1 LRCWIA
7 RVNLPDAEPWEVIA
21 EGGRPPESRRT
32 RPPLPLLVLAWQLS

>member
-21 EGGRPPESRRT
+21 EGGQRVKSMPRDAPARRKE
-32 RPPLPLLVLAWQLS
+32 R